1 MCVQCPLALRVPG
14 SRCRSLLEGAGPVSC
29 TGTTRLR
36 AGGGPAVAQGAGPVS
51 CTGMARRH
59 ARGGPGVVYGAGPA
73 SRRGSPSWGRLAR
86 LQQRVRLL
94 HSRQEHGNVLHP
106 PRAPWADV
114 PRPPPWIELTSS
126 LWGAGSVSTRKL
138 LASTCGTAARGSEH
152 PHLVQR
158 QPPTSRPSAAS

>member
-36 AGGGPAVAQGAGPVS
+36 AGGEPAVAQGADPAS
-51 CTGMARRH
+51 CKGRARRRV
-59 ARGGPGVVYGAGPA
+59 RGGPGVAQ
-73 SRRGSPSWGRLAR
+73 GSPSWGRLAR